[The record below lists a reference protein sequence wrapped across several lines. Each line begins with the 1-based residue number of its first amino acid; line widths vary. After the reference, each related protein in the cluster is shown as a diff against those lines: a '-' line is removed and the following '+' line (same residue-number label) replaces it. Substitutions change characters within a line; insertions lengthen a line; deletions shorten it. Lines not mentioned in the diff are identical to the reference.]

1 MTVGPETASL
11 LSAVE
16 LARLLQFGDSAFPI
30 GGFSFSCGLESAI
43 QTKVVRCVETLS
55 EFTLT
60 MVDQAARGDGVALV
74 WAHRAALAKD
84 VEQLSHVD
92 RQVEARKISEEARL
106 MSTRMG
112 RKYLEL
118 NDHLIDSE
126 VLRDWRSC
134 VEAGESPGCFPVALG
149 AAFAVQGMP
158 ARAAFVVHQYGAAST
173 ILGAALRLMKVSH
186 VDTQAILYKVNTLS
200 ESAFLEAS
208 ATRLN
213 DMAGFAPE
221 ADILASYHT
230 RAHVRLF
237 MS

>member
-1 MTVGPETASL
+1 MTVGPETTSL

-16 LARLLQFGDSAFPI
+16 MARLLQFGDSTFPI

-208 ATRLN
+208 ATCLN
-213 DMAGFAPE
+213 DMAGFAPG